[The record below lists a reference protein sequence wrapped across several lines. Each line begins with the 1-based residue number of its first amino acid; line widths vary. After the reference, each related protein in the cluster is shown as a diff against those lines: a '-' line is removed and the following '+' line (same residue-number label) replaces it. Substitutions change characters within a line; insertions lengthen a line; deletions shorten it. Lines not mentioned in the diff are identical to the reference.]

1 MILFQNLL
9 DIGAYNAYVIFIACN
24 PAYNRGK
31 SHRRRIFLESL
42 GLDMVA
48 EAVEAR
54 QPAAACVIQEVA
66 PASGRH
72 GAPAAAAGAKKRVR
86 CGRCSRSADKKTVER
101 CSACNTP
108 ICTGHVKA
116 SVQPHGATKTLPV
129 MLNIPAMLLDYLADT
144 LGEAKNHAE
153 FRCIICFPQFISMLN
168 ISFLL

>member
-31 SHRRRIFLESL
+31 SHHRRIFLESL

-66 PASGRH
+66 PAPGRH
-72 GAPAAAAGAKKRVR
+72 GAPAAAGAKKRVR
-86 CGRCSRSADKKTVER
+86 CGRCSRSADKKTVGR

-108 ICTGHVKA
+108 ICTGHSRLVC
-116 SVQPHGATKTLPV
+116 SPRCCLTY
-129 MLNIPAMLLDYLADT
+129 LL
-144 LGEAKNHAE
+144 
-153 FRCIICFPQFISMLN
+153 CFWTI
-168 ISFLL
+168 